1 MDKCLTFIIIGNYD
15 LGPREIYVQV
25 QYTVMLISWKV
36 CPGEDPLDLCD
47 HNYIVLFCHVQRANK
62 EQQKKFEF
70 LLLVT

>member
-1 MDKCLTFIIIGNYD
+1 MDKCSTFIIIGNYD

-36 CPGEDPLDLCD
+36 CPGENPLDFRD
-47 HNYIVLFCHVQRANK
+47 HNYIVLFCHVQRANE

-70 LLLVT
+70 LLVVT

>member
-1 MDKCLTFIIIGNYD
+1 M
-15 LGPREIYVQV
+15 QV

-36 CPGEDPLDLCD
+36 CPGENPLDFRD